1 MLQGARHKL
10 CWLLLLGGCGPAQQ
24 RGMSQRPT
32 PHARAAQLPG
42 PAPRG
47 RGVDEAGRL
56 NATCEGCH
64 VQIADEWRDSWH
76 ARSQTDAA
84 YQRAFA
90 LEPLQFCQ
98 GCHAPEADPALPV
111 PLVAARLGVGCVTCH
126 VIGDAVL
133 AASVRPKA
141 APDLA
146 KEPAPHPVLRDAR
159 LDGNAACAGC
169 HEFEFPDRS
178 ARRVPELMQATV
190 TEHARSGE
198 SDRACASCHMP
209 LVAAGAAAH
218 RSHAFLG
225 GHDAALVKSAV
236 DVEAERSAAGVRI
249 TLTPRELGHAFPTGD
264 LFRRLEVSAEAIG
277 PEWQVVARERRYLT
291 RHWQR
296 QPSPFGVVLRRATL
310 DDRPLARA
318 AIIDLP
324 LGDGA
329 ANLPIAWRVAYQRVE
344 HPRSEREQDSNVEGE
359 IELGGG
365 TLETN
370 P

>member
-1 MLQGARHKL
+1 
-10 CWLLLLGGCGPAQQ
+10 
-24 RGMSQRPT
+24 
-32 PHARAAQLPG
+32 
-42 PAPRG
+42 
-47 RGVDEAGRL
+47 
-56 NATCEGCH
+56 
-64 VQIADEWRDSWH
+64 
-76 ARSQTDAA
+76 
-84 YQRAFA
+84 
-90 LEPLQFCQ
+90 
-98 GCHAPEADPALPV
+98 
-111 PLVAARLGVGCVTCH
+111 
-126 VIGDAVL
+126 
-133 AASVRPKA
+133 
-141 APDLA
+141 
-146 KEPAPHPVLRDAR
+146 
-159 LDGNAACAGC
+159 
-169 HEFEFPDRS
+169 
-178 ARRVPELMQATV
+178 
-190 TEHARSGE
+190 
-198 SDRACASCHMP
+198 MP

-236 DVEAERSAAGVRI
+236 DVEAERSANGARI
-249 TLTPRELGHAFPTGD
+249 TITPRELGHAFPTGD

-329 ANLPIAWRVAYQRVE
+329 ASLPIAWRVAYQRVE